1 MIFIWKG
8 LLYSSLNVNNLLQ
21 KNAHLFL
28 FVTMDH
34 IYFDVNLYIKFI
46 SHQLI
51 YTKPMAMNPPSILIV
66 DDDPKIRD
74 LTSQYLIDQGL
85 NVHAAS
91 GGKEMDVFIANH
103 QVSLI
108 ILDLMMPEENG
119 LAICQRLRGSGNFT
133 PIIILTAKG
142 DEIDRI
148 VGLEMGADDYVSKPF
163 NPRELLARI
172 NAVLR
177 RNELKQSQNSN
188 SENLAFGPFLFSS
201 DTRSLTKNGMPI
213 SITSGEFEL
222 LKVFIDHP
230 RQPLSRDQIMQL
242 AKGRELDVFD
252 RSIDVQISRLRK
264 ILEED
269 PTSPKFLQTMWGFGY
284 IFVPDGDAAH

>member
-1 MIFIWKG
+1 M
-8 LLYSSLNVNNLLQ
+8 
-21 KNAHLFL
+21 
-28 FVTMDH
+28 
-34 IYFDVNLYIKFI
+34 
-46 SHQLI
+46 
-51 YTKPMAMNPPSILIV
+51 
-66 DDDPKIRD
+66 
-74 LTSQYLIDQGL
+74 
-85 NVHAAS
+85 
-91 GGKEMDVFIANH
+91 
-103 QVSLI
+103 
-108 ILDLMMPEENG
+108 
-119 LAICQRLRGSGNFT
+119 RGSGNFT

-177 RNELKQSQNSN
+177 RNELKQTQNST
-188 SENLAFGPFLFSS
+188 SENLAFGPFIFSS
-201 DTRSLTKNGMPI
+201 DTRSLTKNGAPI

-269 PTSPKFLQTMWGFGY
+269 HTSPKFLQTMWGFGY
-284 IFVPDGDAAH
+284 IFVPDGDTAH

>member
-1 MIFIWKG
+1 
-8 LLYSSLNVNNLLQ
+8 
-21 KNAHLFL
+21 
-28 FVTMDH
+28 
-34 IYFDVNLYIKFI
+34 
-46 SHQLI
+46 
-51 YTKPMAMNPPSILIV
+51 MAINPASILIV

-85 NVHAAS
+85 NVHTAN
-91 GGKEMDVFIANH
+91 GGKEMDLFIAKH

-108 ILDLMMPEENG
+108 ILDLMMPGESG

-163 NPRELLARI
+163 NPRELLARV

-177 RNELKQSQNSN
+177 RNELKETQNST
-188 SENLAFGPFLFSS
+188 SENFAFGPFIFSL
-201 DTRSLTKNGMPI
+201 DTRSLTKKGNPI

-269 PTSPKFLQTMWGFGY
+269 PTNPKFLQTMWGFGY
-284 IFVPDGDAAH
+284 IFVPDGDTAH

>member
-1 MIFIWKG
+1 
-8 LLYSSLNVNNLLQ
+8 
-21 KNAHLFL
+21 
-28 FVTMDH
+28 
-34 IYFDVNLYIKFI
+34 
-46 SHQLI
+46 
-51 YTKPMAMNPPSILIV
+51 MAINPPSILIV

-85 NVHAAS
+85 NVYTAN
-91 GGKEMDVFIANH
+91 GGKEMDTFITNH
-103 QVSLI
+103 HVNLI

-177 RNELKQSQNSN
+177 RNELKQTQSST
-188 SENLAFGPFLFSS
+188 SENLAFGSFLFNS
-201 DTRSLTKNGMPI
+201 DTRSLTKNGAPI

-242 AKGRELDVFD
+242 AKGRELYVFD

-264 ILEED
+264 ILEDD

-284 IFVPDGDAAH
+284 IFVPDGDAIH

>member
-1 MIFIWKG
+1 MT
-8 LLYSSLNVNNLLQ
+8 Q
-21 KNAHLFL
+21 
-28 FVTMDH
+28 
-34 IYFDVNLYIKFI
+34 
-46 SHQLI
+46 
-51 YTKPMAMNPPSILIV
+51 TKAMATNPASILIV

-74 LTSQYLIDQGL
+74 LTTQYLIDQGL
-85 NVHAAS
+85 NVYAAN
-91 GGKEMDVFIANH
+91 GGKEMDNFIASHPVN
-103 QVSLI
+103 LI
-108 ILDLMMPEENG
+108 ILDLMMPEESG
-119 LAICQRLRGSGNFT
+119 LAICQRLRGAGNFT

-177 RNELKQSQNSN
+177 RNELKQSQNAMPETLS
-188 SENLAFGPFLFSS
+188 FGPFIFNS
-201 DTRSLTKNGMPI
+201 DSRSLTKNGNPI

>member
-1 MIFIWKG
+1 
-8 LLYSSLNVNNLLQ
+8 
-21 KNAHLFL
+21 
-28 FVTMDH
+28 
-34 IYFDVNLYIKFI
+34 
-46 SHQLI
+46 
-51 YTKPMAMNPPSILIV
+51 MAINPPSILIV

-74 LTSQYLIDQGL
+74 LTSQYLTDQGL

-91 GGKEMDVFIANH
+91 GGKEMDVFIASH

-201 DTRSLTKNGMPI
+201 DTRSPSSTTVPGSNYAIG
-213 SITSGEFEL
+213 
-222 LKVFIDHP
+222 
-230 RQPLSRDQIMQL
+230 
-242 AKGRELDVFD
+242 KGTR
-252 RSIDVQISRLRK
+252 
-264 ILEED
+264 
-269 PTSPKFLQTMWGFGY
+269 T
-284 IFVPDGDAAH
+284 

>member
-1 MIFIWKG
+1 
-8 LLYSSLNVNNLLQ
+8 
-21 KNAHLFL
+21 
-28 FVTMDH
+28 
-34 IYFDVNLYIKFI
+34 
-46 SHQLI
+46 
-51 YTKPMAMNPPSILIV
+51 MATNSESILIV

-74 LTSQYLIDQGL
+74 LTTKYLIDQGL

-91 GGKEMDVFIANH
+91 GGKEMDNFIVSH
-103 QVSLI
+103 PVSLI
-108 ILDLMMPEENG
+108 ILDLMMPEESG

-177 RNELKQSQNSN
+177 RNDLKQAQASN
-188 SENLAFGPFLFSS
+188 SENLAFGPFVFSS
-201 DTRSLTKNGMPI
+201 DTRSLTKNSLPI

-284 IFVPDGDAAH
+284 IFVPDGDAVD

>member
-1 MIFIWKG
+1 MT
-8 LLYSSLNVNNLLQ
+8 Q
-21 KNAHLFL
+21 
-28 FVTMDH
+28 
-34 IYFDVNLYIKFI
+34 
-46 SHQLI
+46 
-51 YTKPMAMNPPSILIV
+51 TKAMATNPASILIV

-74 LTSQYLIDQGL
+74 LTTQYLIDQGL
-85 NVHAAS
+85 NVYAAN
-91 GGKEMDVFIANH
+91 GGKEMDNFIASHPVN
-103 QVSLI
+103 LI
-108 ILDLMMPEENG
+108 ILDLMMPEESG
-119 LAICQRLRGSGNFT
+119 LAICQRLRGAGNFT

-177 RNELKQSQNSN
+177 RNELKQSQNAMPETLS
-188 SENLAFGPFLFSS
+188 FGPFTFNS
-201 DTRSLTKNGMPI
+201 DSRSLTKNGTPI

>member
-1 MIFIWKG
+1 
-8 LLYSSLNVNNLLQ
+8 
-21 KNAHLFL
+21 
-28 FVTMDH
+28 
-34 IYFDVNLYIKFI
+34 
-46 SHQLI
+46 
-51 YTKPMAMNPPSILIV
+51 MATNPASILIV

-74 LTSQYLIDQGL
+74 LTTQYLIDQGL
-85 NVHAAS
+85 NVHAAN
-91 GGKEMDVFIANH
+91 GGAEMDNFIASHPVN
-103 QVSLI
+103 LI
-108 ILDLMMPEENG
+108 ILDLMMPEESG
-119 LAICQRLRGSGNFT
+119 LAICQRLRGSGNLT

-177 RNELKQSQNSN
+177 RNELKRSQNATPETLSFGSFIFN
-188 SENLAFGPFLFSS
+188 SDS
-201 DTRSLTKNGMPI
+201 RSLTKNGALI

-222 LKVFIDHP
+222 LKVFIYHP